1 MLTAE
6 EAINGLK
13 EENYKGLMH
22 VIGICDR
29 IPGSDIISS
38 MRLDGLKD
46 WNQYLKHVGEAAI
59 ERQPEYRSLLGEI
72 ESSCVDRNFALK
84 AVGFAYQKEEQE
96 LSAKA

>member
-13 EENYKGLMH
+13 KENYKGLMH

-38 MRLDGLKD
+38 MRLDGLKS
-46 WNQYLKHVGEAAI
+46 WNQYLKRVGEAAI
-59 ERQPEYRSLLGEI
+59 ERQPEYRSLFEEI
-72 ESSCVDRNFALK
+72 ESSGVDRNLALK
-84 AVGFAYQKEEQE
+84 SVCFAYLEEEKE
-96 LSAKA
+96 LSVKA